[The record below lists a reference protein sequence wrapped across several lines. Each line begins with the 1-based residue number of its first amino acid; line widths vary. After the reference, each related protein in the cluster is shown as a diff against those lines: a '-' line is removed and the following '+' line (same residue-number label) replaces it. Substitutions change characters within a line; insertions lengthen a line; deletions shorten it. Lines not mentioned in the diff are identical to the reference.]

1 MATEAEKTQGKQDGR
16 ARGAGGKKKLT
27 RKQRR
32 TALIYT
38 YTAGGIALA
47 LIVILAAVLMG
58 THPDLAETPPAPTV
72 APTAAPSAT
81 PSPRP
86 TETPAPTP
94 EPEPTPMPV
103 VSAAQPSEFKMKTTI
118 YQEGEKVET
127 YQRAD
132 EIHMGSSEE
141 YAQVDGVLTFRG
153 NNYRDGG
160 AFGLV
165 PEDASKL
172 TIEWQRS
179 IGGID
184 KWGGVGWTGQPAI
197 VRWDESV
204 RSQMNL
210 KEEKKNK
217 EGLCEVIYA
226 TLDGKIYF
234 LDLEDGKAT
243 RSAIKLGAPIKGSV
257 SVDPRGWPLLYTGQG
272 IDTVNGK
279 SVKIGY
285 RVYSLID
292 QKQLL
297 FINGK
302 EEYAPRNWG
311 AFDCS
316 ALLDVG
322 SDTLL
327 ELGENGIV
335 YSIKLNTQY
344 DRAQGSI
351 SIDPAIDRYTFKAS
365 ISGQLGMENSL
376 CVYDHYAYFTDN
388 SGMLQCLDLNT
399 FEPVWLADVTDD
411 TDASSALEEEGDKL
425 FLYTACEVD
434 QQKKSGGGKSHMRK
448 FDARTGEELWDF
460 AVSCS
465 GTHENNGGAFGSPAI
480 GKNQLKDLVYFHV
493 ARTKQGGTLYALN
506 KQTGEKAWSLD
517 MGVYGWS
524 SPVCVYDQNGRG
536 YVILG
541 NSKGTLRL
549 IDGLTGKVIDSV
561 KLNAN
566 IEGTPAVFEDM
577 LVVGTRGRKI
587 YGVRIS

>member
-1 MATEAEKTQGKQDGR
+1 M
-16 ARGAGGKKKLT
+16 
-27 RKQRR
+27 
-32 TALIYT
+32 
-38 YTAGGIALA
+38 
-47 LIVILAAVLMG
+47 
-58 THPDLAETPPAPTV
+58 
-72 APTAAPSAT
+72 
-81 PSPRP
+81 
-86 TETPAPTP
+86 
-94 EPEPTPMPV
+94 
-103 VSAAQPSEFKMKTTI
+103 
-118 YQEGEKVET
+118 
-127 YQRAD
+127 
-132 EIHMGSSEE
+132 
-141 YAQVDGVLTFRG
+141 
-153 NNYRDGG
+153 
-160 AFGLV
+160 V

-204 RSQMNL
+204 RNQMNL
-210 KEEKKNK
+210 KENKKNK

-302 EEYAPRNWG
+302 EKYAPRNWG

-344 DRAQGSI
+344 DQAQCSI
-351 SIDPAIDRYTFKAS
+351 SIDPAIDRYTIKAS

-411 TDASSALEEEGDKL
+411 TDASSALEL
-425 FLYTACEVD
+425 
-434 QQKKSGGGKSHMRK
+434 
-448 FDARTGEELWDF
+448 
-460 AVSCS
+460 
-465 GTHENNGGAFGSPAI
+465 
-480 GKNQLKDLVYFHV
+480 
-493 ARTKQGGTLYALN
+493 
-506 KQTGEKAWSLD
+506 SL
-517 MGVYGWS
+517 
-524 SPVCVYDQNGRG
+524 
-536 YVILG
+536 IH
-541 NSKGTLRL
+541 
-549 IDGLTGKVIDSV
+549 I
-561 KLNAN
+561 
-566 IEGTPAVFEDM
+566 
-577 LVVGTRGRKI
+577 
-587 YGVRIS
+587 

>member
-1 MATEAEKTQGKQDGR
+1 MANETEAARKTSEGG
-16 ARGAGGKKKLT
+16 ARGTRRRKLT
-27 RKQRR
+27 KKQRR
-32 TALIYT
+32 TALIYI

-47 LIVILAAVLMG
+47 LIVILAAVLIS
-58 THPDLAETPPAPTV
+58 THPDQRTASPAPSVLPSLTPAPSETPGPTLK
-72 APTAAPSAT
+72 PT
-81 PSPRP
+81 
-86 TETPAPTP
+86 PTP
-94 EPEPTPMPV
+94 EPAPMA
-103 VSAAQPSEFKMKTTI
+103 VSSVADEAMPAKFKIKTTL
-118 YQEGEKVET
+118 YQDGQKVKT

-132 EIHMGSSEE
+132 EIHMGAAEE

-153 NNYRDGG
+153 NNYRSGG

-165 PEDASKL
+165 PEDASRL
-172 TIEWQRS
+172 SIEWQKS

-197 VRWDESV
+197 VRWTDSV

-210 KEEKKNK
+210 NEAKKDK
-217 EGLCEVIYA
+217 AGLCEVIYA

-243 RSAIKLGAPIKGSV
+243 RSPIKLGAPIKGSV

-272 IDTVNGK
+272 IDTVKGK

-285 RVYSLID
+285 RIYSLID

-302 EEYAPRNWG
+302 EKQSARRWG

-327 ELGENGIV
+327 ELGENGIL

-344 DRAQGSI
+344 DADQGSL
-351 SIDPAIDRYTFKAS
+351 SIDPIIDRYTFKAS
-365 ISGQLGMENSL
+365 MSGQLGMENSL

-388 SGMLQCLDLNT
+388 SGMLQCMDLNT

-411 TDASSALEEEGDKL
+411 TDASSALEEEAGGL
-425 FLYTACEVD
+425 SLYTACEVD
-434 QQKKSGGGKSHMRK
+434 QQKKGGGGKSHMRK
-448 FDARTGEELWDF
+448 FDALTGEKLWDF
-460 AVSCS
+460 SVSCS

-480 GKNQLKDLVYFHV
+480 GQNDLKDLVYFHI
-493 ARTKQGGTLYALN
+493 ARTRQGGTLYALN
-506 KQTGEKAWSLD
+506 KETGEAVWTLN
-517 MGVYGWS
+517 MGAYGWS
-524 SPVCVYDQNGRG
+524 SPVCVYDKNGRG

-587 YGVRIS
+587 YGIRIS